1 MQCLYIILYMI
12 LEGIKNIIFDL
23 GEVLVGID
31 EQRCM
36 AAFDRL
42 GAHRISDYV
51 RHHRTEDMFMDVEI
65 GRSTQEQF
73 CDEIRRVAG
82 ISATDSDIVD
92 AWNQLLTDIPNSKK
106 QKILQLHEHHRV
118 FLLSNTNYMHWR
130 YCADH
135 LMGYHGHPLSDF
147 FDRIFLSYKMHMV
160 KPHADIF
167 QTVLAETGIKAS
179 DTLFIDDNADNC
191 ATANRLGIR
200 TLLHSKDNDWT
211 TQL

>member
-1 MQCLYIILYMI
+1 MI

-118 FLLSNTNYMHWR
+118 FLLSNTIDLHWQ
-130 YCADH
+130 YCKEKLFPMNHYGVED
-135 LMGYHGHPLSDF
+135 YF
-147 FDRIFLSYKMHMV
+147 EKTFLSQEMHMKKPDDV
-160 KPHADIF
+160 IFQQVIKDAAIDPHA
-167 QTVLAETGIKAS
+167 
-179 DTLFIDDNADNC
+179 TLFIDDLEVNC
-191 ATANRLGIR
+191 EAAERNGIH
-200 TLLHSKDNDWT
+200 TFQNENFDDWMK
-211 TQL
+211 LF